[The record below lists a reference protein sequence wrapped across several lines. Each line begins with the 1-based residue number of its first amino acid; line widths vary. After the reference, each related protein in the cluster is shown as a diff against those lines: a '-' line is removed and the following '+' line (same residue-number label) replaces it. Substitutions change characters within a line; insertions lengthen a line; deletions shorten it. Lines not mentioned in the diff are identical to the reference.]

1 MSQRLLTFTGS
12 NSTNHGLPHGFWWEH
27 GTQTPA
33 WPQAAAQAMHI
44 NMDPGGSMD
53 YRPQHDLL
61 WRHRSQT
68 SAWPQKEALGIP
80 TNTLPARSTIM
91 RSLMRPNLENEPSSI
106 LDILL
111 LLRDR
116 AIVQW
121 GSKLGAEP
129 TLSSRLLH
137 TSLLALLGNGMQ
149 ILIAMSFWSGSRFFD
164 F

>member
-1 MSQRLLTFTGS
+1 MSHRLLTFTVS
-12 NSTNHGLPHGFWWEH
+12 NSMNHGLPHAFWWEH
-27 GTQTPA
+27 GAQTPA
-33 WPQAAAQAMHI
+33 WPQAAAQSTRI

-61 WRHRSQT
+61 WQHRSQT
-68 SAWPQKEALGIP
+68 SVWPHKEALGIP
-80 TNTLPARSTIM
+80 TNTLPSGARSW

-116 AIVQW
+116 VIVQR
-121 GSKLGAEP
+121 GSKLRAEP

-149 ILIAMSFWSGSRFFD
+149 ILIAMCYWSGSRFFD